1 MAGPWLVRNAPR
13 WLSSAGQPAGLPGR
27 HPGDHAA
34 ERLRRPGRREQRQV
48 GQAAPQH
55 QPERPGHVRPGE
67 PASDEGC
74 RPVTATGPQQDGEQR
89 VDDHGARRAV
99 SRAAGPVQDPAEAL
113 AEPPHAQRPHDRG
126 AERELERRPPGDP
139 EADRELDEREDRV
152 RQRAMPGDDLGG
164 PVDRVRDDRRVA
176 RRRRAEHLREALAE
190 HEGLEL
196 QHRIEQPDARQHQL
210 QPPPD
215 IGGGPAFLMH
225 HADAAQ
231 PSGPGPGV
239 RRLACHA
246 CPSCAEPT
254 PGRLGGSPISRL
266 RCWQWHEV
274 NSSRPDHTINMTI
287 L

>member
-1 MAGPWLVRNAPR
+1 MPP
-13 WLSSAGQPAGLPGR
+13 SAFGAR
-27 HPGDHAA
+27 VT
-34 ERLRRPGRREQRQV
+34 REQRQV

-67 PASDEGC
+67 LHGDEGC
-74 RPVTATGPQQDGEQR
+74 RPVTAAGPQQDGEQR

-99 SRAAGPVQDPAEAL
+99 SRAAAPLQDPAEAL
-113 AEPPHAQRPHDRG
+113 AEPPHAQGPPDRG
-126 AERELERRPPGDP
+126 AERRLDGRPPGDA

-152 RQRAMPGDDLGG
+152 RRGAMPGDDLGG
-164 PVDRVRDDRRVA
+164 PVDRRGDDRGVA
-176 RRRRAEHLREALAE
+176 NRRRAEHLREALAE

-215 IGGGPAFLMH
+215 IGGGPAFLIH
-225 HADAAQ
+225 RADAAQ
-231 PSGPGPGV
+231 PSSPRPAI

-246 CPSCAEPT
+246 CPSHAEPT
-254 PGRLGGSPISRL
+254 PGRPGASPISRP
-266 RCWQWHEV
+266 RCWQCHEV
-274 NSSRPDHTINMTI
+274 NSSGLSHTINMTI